1 MFRLLNFFVQN
12 APSLQGWDT
21 LYQKVRK
28 PGFAK
33 SASQKFKG
41 DEGILYKYME
51 KLQEKYQ
58 KQVVPAMME
67 KFGYK
72 NKMAVP
78 RITKVT
84 INTSFGKNVASKTSG
99 EREKVTNLIMQDLS
113 LIVGQKPSLVKS
125 KKSIA
130 GFKLREGLEIA
141 AMATLRKGR
150 MWDFLER
157 LIYISLPKSR
167 DFKGLNSK
175 GVDGGGN
182 FSIGFHEHINFPE
195 IFSEKEKTIFGLQV
209 TVSTN
214 AKDREKGLELFKLL
228 GFPIKEDKSKK

>member
-1 MFRLLNFFVQN
+1 
-12 APSLQGWDT
+12 
-21 LYQKVRK
+21 
-28 PGFAK
+28 
-33 SASQKFKG
+33 
-41 DEGILYKYME
+41 ME

-58 KQVVPAMME
+58 KQVVPAMMA

-78 RITKVT
+78 KITKVT

-99 EREKVTNLIMQDLS
+99 EREKMTNLIVSDLA
-113 LIVGQKPSLVKS
+113 LIAGQKPSLVKS

-157 LIYISLPKSR
+157 LIYLSLPTSR
-167 DFKGLNSK
+167 DFKGLEIS
-175 GVDGGGN
+175 GVDKGGSLN
-182 FSIGFHEHINFPE
+182 IGFHEHINFPE
-195 IFSEKEKTIFGLQV
+195 IFAEKEKTIFGLQV

-214 AKDREKGLELFKLL
+214 AKSREKGLELFRLM
-228 GFPIKEDKSKK
+228 GFPIKEDKKA